1 MTRSFTDPHAWA
13 RHKKA
18 QLRKIPRSVRAEDER
33 QAELA
38 KKDALM
44 LVSGTV
50 PREVIN
56 RTRPFSRRR
65 PSGMR
70 RLPINAHS
78 NRLRNSLRKMS
89 RTVGGRRVKDI
100 FFTAP
105 YAPFILARGGTRT
118 MVARG
123 YMAEMNRRIRRR
135 RLAALAQAQRRALV
149 AA

>member
-18 QLRKIPRSVRAEDER
+18 QLRKIPRSVRAADEK

-38 KKDALM
+38 RKDAHA

-50 PREVIN
+50 PHEVIQ
-56 RTRPFSRRR
+56 RQHPFSRRR
-65 PSGMR
+65 PGGMR
-70 RLPINAHS
+70 RLPINV
-78 NRLRNSLRKMS
+78 NKDRLRRSLRKVS
-89 RTVGGRRVKDI
+89 RTVGGARVKDI
-100 FFTAP
+100 FFTARH
-105 YAPFILARGGTRT
+105 ARFVLARGGTRT

-135 RLAALAQAQRRALV
+135 RLAALARAQRIALV